1 MIKLKYFGL
10 ALAAEL
16 AFAVAPERSTYAQ
29 ATATNAPAARAQGG
43 QLEQITVT
51 GYVVP
56 HVGEGAQ
63 PVTTLDRDFIE
74 RQGDQT
80 VSEVLQRLPQ
90 NVAGFTPQVNSG
102 LSFSPAA
109 SAVNLGGLGV
119 NSTLVLIDGH
129 RQTAFPFPQNG
140 FQSFTDLNAIPLA
153 AVDRI
158 EVLRDGASA
167 VYGSDAIAGVVNVIL
182 KDEYNGADIIGT
194 YGISQRG
201 DYETYHAQL
210 TGGISHNIS
219 DTSKFNVIVAFDYF
233 TSSPINTS
241 DRGFSL
247 NTDHALFG
255 PDLTDL
261 RSHSAPAGFFTG
273 RTSGNSFTLIPGTSA
288 PATAG
293 DFTVNGGPNV
303 FNPGERFAQL
313 VPREERY
320 GGYTKVSY
328 SPTQWLQF
336 YDEFSGNHQFEK
348 AKINPTPETSSDNI
362 TVPAGNPFNPFGE
375 NIQITALRDLEFG
388 PRITETTIDTYR
400 NIAGV
405 RLLNL
410 PKNWFV
416 DASFLYA
423 EADGDSQGINFL
435 SKTRLNQALA
445 GTLPGFVGV
454 FYNPFFDSNGRSP
467 NSPGLI
473 NAIKVATD
481 RQVRTDLTEW
491 AVKAGGEIVDLPGG
505 PLTLG
510 LGAEYRSESFVDIK
524 DVFSQTNDVVGE
536 GGTQNQAGKD
546 YDRAAYVE
554 VTIPILGGKC
564 SVPGMRLL
572 EFVASER
579 YDNYS
584 TFGEAWKP
592 KFSLRWKPF
601 EDLTLR
607 ASYSEGFRAP
617 SLAELFSANLTAFTP
632 IIDPT
637 PPPGV
642 SNSYEVQIIS
652 GGNPHLKPET
662 AYAYYAGFVWSPGS
676 VDPEHSWWGWA
687 NGLSVYAD
695 WSEILKR
702 NVINTPPTQFVIDNP
717 GLFPG
722 SVQRD
727 AAGLI
732 VNVNNPFQNL
742 GAIRVDSFSFGG
754 NYVTKEFA
762 WGKLNTEVDATYFYH
777 ASQQVVPNGQVLNIT
792 DSLAPFTP
800 VNPDFKLV
808 ASIFYSKTVFGVDT
822 FQTGVTL
829 NYIDSEHD
837 VNDFRALGLT
847 LPDFVN
853 SFGLSQVHTIGSWTT
868 FDWQISYEF
877 GRPAEVVPETPK
889 PGYDKDGKRIVGEKA
904 IASKPEGPNWGWRR
918 WLAGTKVLFGIN
930 NIFDTRPPF
939 ADLTEGY
946 DTSTSSPIQRFFYVS
961 VEKKF

>member
-1 MIKLKYFGL
+1 MIKFKHFGL

-16 AFAVAPERSTYAQ
+16 AVVTTLATSAHAQ
-29 ATATNAPAARAQGG
+29 APASPPGGTEQGG

-63 PVTTLDRDFIE
+63 PVTTLDRAFIE

-109 SAVNLGGLGV
+109 SAANLGGLGV

-140 FQSFTDLNAIPLA
+140 FQSFTDLNTIPLA

-167 VYGSDAIAGVVNVIL
+167 VYGTDAIAGVINVIL

-201 DYETYHAQL
+201 DYETYHAQV
-210 TGGISHNIS
+210 TAGISHNIT
-219 DTSKFNVIVAFDYF
+219 DTSKLSVLVAFDYF

-241 DRGFSL
+241 DRGFSS
-247 NTDHALFG
+247 NPDHTRFG
-255 PDLTDL
+255 PDLSDL
-261 RSHSAPAGFFTG
+261 RSGSSPAGFFFG
-273 RTSGNSFTLIPGTSA
+273 LTSGNTFTLTPGTTA

-293 DFTVNGGPNV
+293 NFVVNGDLNP

-313 VPREERY
+313 IPREERY
-320 GGYTKVSY
+320 GGYAKITY
-328 SPTQWLQF
+328 SPTQWLQL
-336 YDEFSGNHQFEK
+336 YDEFSGSHQFEK
-348 AKINPTPETSSDNI
+348 AKINPTPETSSNTLI
-362 TVPAGNPFNPFGE
+362 VPAANPFNPFGE
-375 NIQITALRDLEFG
+375 DVQILALRDLEFG
-388 PRITETTIDTYR
+388 PRITETTINTYR
-400 NIAGV
+400 NIAGI
-405 RLLNL
+405 RLVNL

-423 EADGDSQGINFL
+423 ESDGETQGFNFL
-435 SKTRLNQALA
+435 SATRLNQALA
-445 GTLPGFVGV
+445 GTLPGFTGV
-454 FYNPFFDSNGRSP
+454 FYNPFFDSNGPSP
-467 NSPGLI
+467 NNPGLI
-473 NAIKVATD
+473 NAIKALND

-491 AVKAGGEIVDLPGG
+491 AIKAGGEIIDLPGG

-510 LGAEYRSESFVDIK
+510 FGAEYRSESFVDIK
-524 DVFSQTNDVVGE
+524 DIFSQTGDIVSQ
-536 GGTQNQAGKD
+536 GGTANQSGKD

-564 SVPGMRLL
+564 SFPGMRLL
-572 EFVASER
+572 EFVVSER

-592 KFSLRWKPF
+592 KFSVRWKPF

-617 SLAELFSANLTAFTP
+617 SLAELFSANLTAFQGIT
-632 IIDPT
+632 DPS

-642 SNSYEVQIIS
+642 NPNYEVQLTS
-652 GGNPHLKPET
+652 GGNPNLQPET
-662 AYAYYAGFVWSPGS
+662 AYSYYAGFVWSPGS
-676 VDPEHSWWGWA
+676 ADPEHSWWGWA
-687 NGLSVYAD
+687 NGLSIYAD

-702 NVINTPPTQFVIDNP
+702 NVIATPPIQFVINNP

-727 AAGLI
+727 ASGRI
-732 VNVNNPFQNL
+732 VNVNNPFENL

-754 NYVTKEFA
+754 SYVTKEFS
-762 WGKLNTEVDATYFYH
+762 WGKLNAEVDATYFYH
-777 ASQQVVPNGQVLNIT
+777 ASQQVLPGGQVLDIT

-808 ASIFYSKTVFGVDT
+808 ASLFYSKTLFGVDT
-822 FQTGVTL
+822 FTTGLTL
-829 NYIDSEHD
+829 NYLDSEHD
-837 VNDFRALGLT
+837 VNDFRAEGLT
-847 LPDFVN
+847 LEEFVAETG
-853 SFGLSQVHTIGSWTT
+853 FPQVHTIGSWTT
-868 FDWQISYEF
+868 FDWLISYEF
-877 GRPAEVVPETPK
+877 GKPVEVAPETPK
-889 PGYDKDGKRIVGEKA
+889 PGYDKEGKRLVGEKA
-904 IASKPEGPNWGWRR
+904 IAPKPEGAAAGWRR
-918 WLAGTKVLFGIN
+918 WLAGTKILFGIN

-946 DTSTSSPIQRFFYVS
+946 DTTSANPIQRFFYVS